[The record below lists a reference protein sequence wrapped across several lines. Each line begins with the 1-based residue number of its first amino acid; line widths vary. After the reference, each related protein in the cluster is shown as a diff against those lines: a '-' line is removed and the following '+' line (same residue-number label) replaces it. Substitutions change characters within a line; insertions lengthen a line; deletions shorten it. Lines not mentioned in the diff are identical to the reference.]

1 MYRFDGDT
9 MSLTVMFSEQSNHE
23 IKKLLNSSKFYRDFK
38 GSITYS
44 ASYDTIK
51 YVVDNMTS

>member
-1 MYRFDGDT
+1 

-23 IKKLLNSSKFYRDFK
+23 IKKLLNSAKFYKDFK